1 MCEDALS
8 KGQHDRCVE
17 IPVKNP
23 ASGTVAVMVKTDGA
37 EIPMKQSIA
46 TENGVI
52 LPLDGNAVIKI
63 ADRSQHFVDVGHW

>member
-1 MCEDALS
+1 
-8 KGQHDRCVE
+8 
-17 IPVKNP
+17 
-23 ASGTVAVMVKTDGA
+23 MVKIDGA

-46 TENGVI
+46 TENGAI